1 VLRDRDF
8 SPVAATMR
16 FVRRPVVR
24 TVARSL
30 LTSTLIVLLYFLL
43 PLRPDNPASY
53 LWLCGGLLLVAVL
66 VVWQVLQILAARHPR
81 LRAVEAVA
89 TTLPLYLILFA
100 TGHYLLAQNQPGSY
114 SQPLTRLDALYF
126 VVTVFATVGFGDI
139 VPDSETARV
148 VTTVQMVLNLV
159 FVGVIARVLLGAMQE
174 GLRRQR
180 DVRAVDGEPE
190 LPLQDGAEGDVGRTK
205 RRAGDRRRPGGRAG
219 EHP

>member
-8 SPVAATMR
+8 SPVASTAR
-16 FVRRPVVR
+16 FARRPVVR

-30 LTSTLIVLLYFLL
+30 LTSTLLVVLYFLL
-43 PLRPDNPASY
+43 PLRPDRPTSY
-53 LWLCGGLLLVAVL
+53 LWLCGGLLLVGVL
-66 VVWQVLQILAARHPR
+66 VVWQVLQIMAADYPR
-81 LRAVEAVA
+81 LRAIEAVA

-100 TGHYLLAQNQPGSY
+100 TGHYLLAQNQPDGY
-114 SQPLTRLDALYF
+114 SQPLSRIDALYF

-139 VPDSETARV
+139 VPTSETARI

-180 DVRAVDGEPE
+180 SVRSAAGEPQ
-190 LPLQDGAEGDVGRTK
+190 LPIPDPADGD
-205 RRAGDRRRPGGRAG
+205 AGPDDAARW
-219 EHP
+219 